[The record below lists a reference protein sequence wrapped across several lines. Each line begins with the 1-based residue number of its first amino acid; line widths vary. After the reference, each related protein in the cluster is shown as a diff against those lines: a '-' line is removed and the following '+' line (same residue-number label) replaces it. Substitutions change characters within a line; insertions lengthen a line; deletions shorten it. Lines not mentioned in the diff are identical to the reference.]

1 MLLNLSSAAVVIGT
15 LRVKAWHCLKTI
27 FFSCFSCIDKWL
39 KGQGGKCP
47 HCNAKAKR
55 QDIRVIYAK
64 SIKVNLKTK

>member
-1 MLLNLSSAAVVIGT
+1 M
-15 LRVKAWHCLKTI
+15 
-27 FFSCFSCIDKWL
+27 FSSCIDKWL

-64 SIKVNLKTK
+64 SIKVSFKLYAYTSMLFLQREITFVTP